1 MPGLILVTR
10 DPVVKMRD
18 QVSAFMELSCMLETI
33 GRSID
38 TCGNFR

>member
-18 QVSAFMELSCMLETI
+18 QVSAFMGLSYVGDNRQVNRYMWE
-33 GRSID
+33 
-38 TCGNFR
+38 F